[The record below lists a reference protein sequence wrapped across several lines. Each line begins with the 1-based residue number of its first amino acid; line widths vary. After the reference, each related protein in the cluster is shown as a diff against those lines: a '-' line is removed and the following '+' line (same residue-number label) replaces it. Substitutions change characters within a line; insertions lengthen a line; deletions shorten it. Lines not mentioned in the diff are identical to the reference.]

1 MTDVLTYMTANAVLS
16 PGQADQVRAH
26 MGAHAVGVAKAVVE
40 LGLMTPEQVR
50 PHVLRA
56 SGVTPIQDLASVR
69 CDPDALALVP
79 RAKAR
84 QWHVIPLRFEGQTLV
99 LATTLATYNSHDV
112 REDLRLALGGRAFEF
127 EVAEDREVRAKLDAE
142 YRNELELTALA
153 ERVTEA
159 ASTGDGAA
167 ADTAVRMVDL
177 TLDQA
182 IADRASDIHVEP
194 GFGEVHVRYR
204 IDGVL
209 IDKPSI
215 PKAIQDGVISR
226 LKIISGMDIAEKRI
240 PQDGRLSRK
249 SREGKKIDMRV
260 SSLPTVHGEK
270 IVLRILDNSATRQSL
285 GDFVFT
291 QANADRWMN
300 AATKPSGLMLV
311 TGPTG
316 SGKSTT
322 LYATLNEVSRPE
334 VNIVTVEDP
343 VEYRIPRINQ
353 VQVNPKAGLTFAS
366 ALRSILRQDPDI
378 ILLGEI
384 RDQETAQIAI
394 EASLTGHLVLSTLHT
409 NNSPEAATRLAEMGV
424 EGFLVGSVLECVLA
438 QRLVRR
444 LCERCKTPAQP
455 TPQELAAI
463 GFYTPE
469 GVTPTFYDAV
479 GCASCANTGYRGRL
493 AVHESMVRTPQ
504 MEKLISTGATVDLI
518 ADQARADGMV
528 PMKGD
533 GWAKVAAG
541 LTTIA
546 EVLRVVA

>member
-1 MTDVLTYMTANAVLS
+1 MSDALTVMATSGALTAEQAVQVQAHMAAHGVSAAKAAVQLGFVSSDDARRAVL
-16 PGQADQVRAH
+16 
-26 MGAHAVGVAKAVVE
+26 
-40 LGLMTPEQVR
+40 L
-50 PHVLRA
+50 A
-56 SGVTPIQDLASVR
+56 SGITPVTDLASVR
-69 CDPDALALVP
+69 CDPDALAMVP

-84 QWHVIPLRFEGQTLV
+84 RWGVIPLRFDGGTLV
-99 LATTLATYNSHDV
+99 CATTMTTYQSQEV
-112 REDLRLALGGRAFEF
+112 RDDLRLALGGRAFEF
-127 EVAEDREVRAKLDAE
+127 EVATDREVRAKLDAE

-153 ERVTEA
+153 EQVVGA
-159 ASTGDGAA
+159 GSTGNTA
-167 ADTAVRMVDL
+167 ADTAVRMVEL
-177 TLDQA
+177 ILDQA
-182 IADRASDIHVEP
+182 ITDRASDIHVEP
-194 GFGEVHVRYR
+194 NAAEVFVRYR

-209 IDKPSI
+209 IDKPTI

-226 LKIISGMDIAEKRI
+226 LKILSNIDIAEKRI
-240 PQDGRLSRK
+240 PQDGRLSRNA
-249 SREGKKIDMRV
+249 RDGRKIDMRV

-270 IVLRILDNSATRQSL
+270 VVLRILDNSATRQSL
-285 GDFVFT
+285 GDFAFT
-291 QANADRWMN
+291 RENEARWMS
-300 AATKPSGLMLV
+300 AAKKPSGLMLV

-366 ALRSILRQDPDI
+366 ALRSILRQDPDV

-384 RDQETAQIAI
+384 RDKETAQIAI

-424 EGFLVGSVLECVLA
+424 EGFLVGSILECVLA

-444 LCERCKTPAQP
+444 LCEKCKRPHQP
-455 TPQELAAI
+455 TADELDVV
-463 GFYTPE
+463 GFYAPP
-469 GVTPTFYDAV
+469 GVSPAFYEAV
-479 GCASCANTGYRGRL
+479 GCATCSGTGYRGRL
-493 AVHESMVRTPQ
+493 AVHETMVRTPQ
-504 MEKLISTGATVDLI
+504 LEKLVSTGATVDLI

-533 GWAKVAAG
+533 GWAKVSAG